1 MPPSTA
7 VGQVS
12 PDGQFRWDGVQ
23 WVPIPRGTREPTG
36 WTRPMQ
42 LVTAGVLVLEAV
54 YGVVTTAIFV
64 NHDTLR
70 QNLQQNGSQVPQG
83 MSEDQFISAALIS
96 VYVVVGLIALVQVVA
111 AVFAYV
117 GWRWAF
123 WLDLC
128 VVGVFALFS
137 LFGLFAIGRSVQ
149 ATLSAILGL
158 GYIGVFAWMLV
169 GLRYGP
175 WAMKRPGA
183 Y

>member
-1 MPPSTA
+1 
-7 VGQVS
+7 
-12 PDGQFRWDGVQ
+12 
-23 WVPIPRGTREPTG
+23 
-36 WTRPMQ
+36 
-42 LVTAGVLVLEAV
+42 
-54 YGVVTTAIFV
+54 
-64 NHDTLR
+64 
-70 QNLQQNGSQVPQG
+70 

-123 WLDLC
+123 WVDLC
-128 VVGVFALFS
+128 LVGVFALFS

-158 GYIGVFAWMLV
+158 GYIGLFAWMLV